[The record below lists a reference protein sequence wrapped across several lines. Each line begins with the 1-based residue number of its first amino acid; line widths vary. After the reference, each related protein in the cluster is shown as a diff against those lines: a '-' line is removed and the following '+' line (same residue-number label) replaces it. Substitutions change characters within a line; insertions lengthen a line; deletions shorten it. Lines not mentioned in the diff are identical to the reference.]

1 MSAETNPDESLGMGI
16 ILPGNEVWFKT
27 LSPERQA
34 EFLESERQRD
44 IAVRKYIEETR
55 NEPYSNED
63 LTGFA

>member
-1 MSAETNPDESLGMGI
+1 MSSETNPDESVGMGI

-34 EFLESERQRD
+34 EFLESELQRD

-55 NEPYSNED
+55 DETLSDEE